1 MLIDSLEHIRGERTI
16 ILIPYR
22 LSTVRHCD
30 TILYIEDGQIAASG
44 TYEQLQR
51 DSEGIRTLAHGS

>member
-1 MLIDSLEHIRGERTI
+1 MLIDSLERLRGERTI
-16 ILIPYR
+16 ILIAQR
-22 LSTVRHCD
+22 LSTVHHCD

-51 DSEGIRTLAHGS
+51 DSDGFRALAHGT